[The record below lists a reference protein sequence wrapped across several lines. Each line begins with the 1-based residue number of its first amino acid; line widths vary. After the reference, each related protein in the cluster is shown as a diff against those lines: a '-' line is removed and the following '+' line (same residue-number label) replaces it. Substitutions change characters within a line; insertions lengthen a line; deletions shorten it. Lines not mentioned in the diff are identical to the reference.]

1 MSKLKIAVVIPAYK
15 VREQILGVINQI
27 PKEVSNIL
35 VVDDGCPENTGDYV
49 EESSKDIRV
58 VVIRHKENLGVGSAV
73 LSGYKYALSLDISV
87 VIKIDG
93 DGQMDPSL
101 VPYFYNPILSGEA
114 DYTKGNRFYSL
125 HSIKLMPLLR
135 IVGNSALSFI
145 TKFSSGYWNILD
157 PTNGYTAVSRS
168 ILLNLNFDK
177 ISKRFFFESDFLYHL
192 YNLNAKVIDIPVKSR
207 YGDESSN
214 LKILNVFLFFLWG
227 NSKNFL
233 KRIFFKYYIKDFSI
247 ASLELLIGLILTSI
261 GVIWGL
267 DKLYFSPSEI
277 SLPTGTIILN
287 STMIIVG
294 IQFLISFLNYDIS
307 QIPKVSISKSLINR
321 ADLD

>member
-168 ILLNLNFDK
+168 ILLNF
-177 ISKRFFFESDFLYHL
+177 ICQMF
-192 YNLNAKVIDIPVKSR
+192 
-207 YGDESSN
+207 
-214 LKILNVFLFFLWG
+214 
-227 NSKNFL
+227 
-233 KRIFFKYYIKDFSI
+233 
-247 ASLELLIGLILTSI
+247 
-261 GVIWGL
+261 
-267 DKLYFSPSEI
+267 
-277 SLPTGTIILN
+277 
-287 STMIIVG
+287 
-294 IQFLISFLNYDIS
+294 
-307 QIPKVSISKSLINR
+307 
-321 ADLD
+321 

>member
-261 GVIWGL
+261 GIIWGL